1 MEFAGRL
8 QSLTKEEEDEED
20 EVESDDEGRVSV
32 CLVSFM
38 SNVSVV
44 CVHPLHA
51 TALCMLA
58 TEHVCMFFVSFLF
71 SFFSFLSNSTIF
83 VSQRPRLSYSRA
95 IPWLINSQ

>member
-58 TEHVCMFFVSFLF
+58 TEHVCMFFFLFLF
-71 SFFSFLSNSTIF
+71 SFFFLFCQIQQSSCPSGQDCHTHE
-83 VSQRPRLSYSRA
+83 PYLG
-95 IPWLINSQ
+95 